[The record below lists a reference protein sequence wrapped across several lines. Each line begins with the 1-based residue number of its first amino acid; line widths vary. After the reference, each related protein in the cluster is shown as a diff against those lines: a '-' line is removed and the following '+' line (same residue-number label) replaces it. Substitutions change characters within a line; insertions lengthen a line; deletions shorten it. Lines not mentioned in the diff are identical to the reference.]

1 MSAESWSRLGDY
13 WVGAVKGGLLALSGH
28 AGYLIRLRPTPPRV
42 QRVSLDGEGLEGRL
56 EQLVALWKA
65 LKEEP

>member
-13 WVGAVKGGLLALSGH
+13 WVGAVKGGLLALDGRVGH
-28 AGYLIRLRPTPPRV
+28 LIRLRPTPPRV
-42 QRVSLDGEGLEGRL
+42 RHVSLGGESLEGRL